1 MEESR
6 VRKFNICLQRN
17 TAIRNEQFDFANC
30 KLVVFRYHEYKIKLP
45 VGSKVDVQREV
56 GGVDDRALVVTVPND
71 LPEDILKQ
79 RMTSKSSRSSYIVR
93 DVVGKVMGRVQYF
106 LNKTFVDLLDEGK
119 VSQIEG
125 YVCLV

>member
-1 MEESR
+1 MAS
-6 VRKFNICLQRN
+6 
-17 TAIRNEQFDFANC
+17 RNEQLDCASR

-56 GGVDDRALVVTVPND
+56 GGVDDRALVVTVPDD

-79 RMTSKSSRSSYIVR
+79 RMTSKSSRLSYLVR

-106 LNKTFVDLLDEGK
+106 LNKTFVYLLDEGK
-119 VSQIEG
+119 VFQIEG
-125 YVCLV
+125 YVCIV